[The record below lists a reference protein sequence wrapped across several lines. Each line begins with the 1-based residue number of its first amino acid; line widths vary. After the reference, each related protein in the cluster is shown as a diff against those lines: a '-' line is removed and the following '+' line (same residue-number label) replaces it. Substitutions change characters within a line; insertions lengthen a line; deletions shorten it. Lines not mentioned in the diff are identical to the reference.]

1 MRPTTTIDDMLSVTM
16 GTTVGLLEI
25 REVIEKDYTID
36 AFDDKRREQY
46 ISTIKEAIKQL
57 EKFAEDFKNSAF
69 AKWVKQHIKFLEED
83 LKQQLYYEDL
93 SDRLRDHLLQTV
105 DYRTNKIKNENHQ
118 LDKQLLTKNY
128 KESWNV
134 GW

>member
-83 LKQQLYYEDL
+83 LKQQLYYEEL

-134 GW
+134 G